1 MFWIYYYLCQNNDWN
16 KDLIDNIHIYII
28 SLKNE
33 IKLKVKSF

>member
-1 MFWIYYYLCQNNDWN
+1 MFWIYYYLYQNNDWN